1 MDTSRSVGRNI
12 GWVDIRI
19 LGRRT
24 LRNPDT
30 NPTRNPYRKQTWA
43 RDHHP
48 NRDPHGPCRKP
59 NHSRDRHHRDGR
71 ADHSHHYG
79 HADHSRDHDAR
90 HRAYG
95 PLMRQP
101 ENTPPGRVLQRLR
114 DRSKFVSFVPPIQ
127 DASEQHEPIM
137 VPSG

>member
-12 GWVDIRI
+12 GWADSRI

-30 NPTRNPYRKQTWA
+30 NQTRNPYRKQTWV
-43 RDHHP
+43 RDHP
-48 NRDPHGPCRKP
+48 NHRDPHGPCRKP
-59 NHSRDRHHRDGR
+59 NHSGDRHH
-71 ADHSHHYG
+71 HYG
-79 HADHSRDHDAR
+79 RADHSRDHDAR

-101 ENTPPGRVLQRLR
+101 KHAAN
-114 DRSKFVSFVPPIQ
+114 
-127 DASEQHEPIM
+127 ASAPAAAR
-137 VPSG
+137 